1 MGVDP
6 VGAEGNVKDVEEVED
21 FEESLAG
28 LASGWGDDEDE
39 GVGLGEEAVGDE
51 DGRDD
56 AFSPLAVAVE
66 GDAFFEVSG
75 FEDVFLRRFGLE
87 FQEFFG
93 EEEGAEDS

>member
-6 VGAEGNVKDVEEVED
+6 VGAEGNVKGVEKVED
-21 FEESLAG
+21 FEESFAG
-28 LASGWGDDEDE
+28 LASGGGDDEDE
-39 GVGLGEEAVGDE
+39 GVGLGEEAVGHE
-51 DGRDD
+51 YGGYC
-56 AFSPLAVAVE
+56 AFSPLSVAVE
-66 GDAFFEVSG
+66 GGAFFEMGG